1 MDKLVWNK
9 RLNIGVEV
17 IDTAHENLFRVV
29 EKLVELV
36 ENEANYKNS
45 CKEGIKYLEN
55 YTMKHFSE
63 EEAYMRSIHYPEYAK
78 HKEIHDVFRDQT
90 LVSLK
95 KTLEMSGYSRTAAER
110 FLSVLLGWLTGHIMT
125 EDQEIAGN
133 RSAGETY
140 QDPAHASE
148 AVIAQAVGQVMQN
161 VFRINAELADSSYSG
176 WNIGASYY
184 YRLCY
189 DMDDGGKVQ
198 ILMGAEERLI
208 RRGVGLLCGLPA
220 MQNAEMVKEVSLQI
234 IEQFL
239 HYMSRLFQSEN
250 TYTLSKAQLLSD
262 DEFRSDF
269 MTRYPC
275 CMLFETR
282 LGYFIFC
289 SRIWQPKRK
298 KAGTGQK

>member
-1 MDKLVWNK
+1 MIVDKLVWNK

-95 KTLEMSGYSRTAAER
+95 KTLEISGYSRTAAER

-133 RSAGETY
+133 RSVKETY

-148 AVIAQAVGQVMQN
+148 AVIARAVGQVMQN
-161 VFRINAELADSSYSG
+161 VFRINAELVDSATAAGISV
-176 WNIGASYY
+176 
-184 YRLCY
+184 YRTITVC
-189 DMDDGGKVQ
+189 VT
-198 ILMGAEERLI
+198 IWITEERH
-208 RRGVGLLCGLPA
+208 R
-220 MQNAEMVKEVSLQI
+220 
-234 IEQFL
+234 FL
-239 HYMSRLFQSEN
+239 WELKS
-250 TYTLSKAQLLSD
+250 
-262 DEFRSDF
+262 
-269 MTRYPC
+269 
-275 CMLFETR
+275 
-282 LGYFIFC
+282 G
-289 SRIWQPKRK
+289 
-298 KAGTGQK
+298 